1 MINRK
6 PEALVAGL
14 LLAAHR
20 ERHAAERDNKES
32 ATLIWT
38 MLDLVSPTE
47 AVAVVAGVSVRIID
61 ELCKRLGTDAET
73 VLLALPADPA
83 RWGDDPSP
91 P

>member
-1 MINRK
+1 MSNPK

-20 ERHAAERDNKES
+20 ERHAAQTDSRES
-32 ATLIWT
+32 SALIKT
-38 MLDLVSPTE
+38 MLDLVSVTE
-47 AVAVVAGVSVRIID
+47 APAVVAGVSVRIID
-61 ELCKRLGTDAET
+61 ELCKRIGTDAET